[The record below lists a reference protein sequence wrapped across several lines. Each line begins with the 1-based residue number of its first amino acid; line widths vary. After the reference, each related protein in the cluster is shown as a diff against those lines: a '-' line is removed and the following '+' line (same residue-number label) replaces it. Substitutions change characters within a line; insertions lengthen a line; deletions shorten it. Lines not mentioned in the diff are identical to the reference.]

1 MEYPKDMN
9 AVIDIGNTKAKIGL
23 FNKNTPLKTE
33 LVDANLVKPFL
44 ATNQVTNALVSNV
57 SDKEHFLIDIKS
69 EILNVSVF
77 SIDTPMPISTTY
89 ATPNSLGVD
98 RLAACVGARNYA
110 LGNVLVIDAGSCITY
125 DILTAENKHI
135 GGVISPGIN
144 MRLKSMHTFTANL
157 PLVLFE
163 STPIIGNTTQKCLQ
177 SGASNGTLAEMK
189 GLIMQFQEKYQD
201 LSIIIGGGD
210 AVFFDKNL
218 ELNTFVVPNL
228 AVEGLH
234 TIFKYNE

>member
-1 MEYPKDMN
+1 MN

-23 FNKNTPLKTE
+23 FNKDTPLKVE
-33 LVDANLVKPFL
+33 VVDASLVKQL
-44 ATNQVTNALVSNV
+44 ITINKVKNALISNV
-57 SDKEHFLIDIKS
+57 SEKDQFLEDIKS
-69 EILNVSVF
+69 EIINLRVF
-77 SIDTPMPISTTY
+77 TIGTPMPISTTY

-125 DILTAENKHI
+125 DILTTENMHI

-144 MRLKSMHTFTANL
+144 MRLKSMHTFTSNL
-157 PLVLFE
+157 PLVSFE
-163 STPIIGNTTQKCLQ
+163 LAPIIGNTTEKCLQ
-177 SGASNGTLAEMK
+177 SGASNGTLAEMR